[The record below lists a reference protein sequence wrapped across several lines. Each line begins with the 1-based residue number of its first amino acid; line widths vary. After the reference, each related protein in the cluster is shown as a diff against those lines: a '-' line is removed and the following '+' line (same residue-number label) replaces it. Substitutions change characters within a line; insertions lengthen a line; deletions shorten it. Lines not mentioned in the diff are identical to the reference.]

1 MAKKSKAKKKQ
12 ATADQTGAAAGA
24 TAAQA
29 GKSAARQGGA
39 AGAAPGAGVAKG
51 KRRRRVGPVQSQNST
66 VDLAI
71 RASSFHGLTSYG
83 NVMVGNRAFE
93 FYNER
98 DVQDYIQ
105 IPWDEV
111 DHMAASVMFGG
122 KWIPR
127 FAIMT
132 KQNGNFSFSTRDN
145 KATLRAIRAYVPADR
160 LVRSLSFFDVVKLGV
175 RGLVRRITGKE

>member
-12 ATADQTGAAAGA
+12 ATADQAGA
-24 TAAQA
+24 TTALT
-29 GKSAARQGGA
+29 GKNAARQGSA

-66 VDLAI
+66 VDLTI

-111 DHMAASVMFGG
+111 DHVAASVMFGG